1 MGEPMIAKILGR
13 TFLIGFTLLLTIV
26 FVEIASRY
34 ALPHWAPVSG
44 DRYFWDYDETLGWSH
59 PPNRAGVF
67 AYQDFSVE
75 VQINSAGLRDFEYP
89 LERVPGKS
97 RILLLG
103 DSTTWGFG
111 VEQDETFGS
120 LLEQL
125 RPDWEVINA
134 GVSGYGTD
142 QEFLY
147 YKSKGAAYKPDV
159 VLLSFSGNDPENSF
173 HPVQYWHNKPVFRL
187 NGESLELTNVP
198 VPPESLTQKLAN
210 YIAQNTYFLRT
221 ASHMFLQYRNGAG
234 KANSFQV
241 GSQEDA
247 SAPGEEA
254 ADSEAEQ
261 PDPLKLAKEDLV
273 IRIILELDQEVRANG
288 ARLVVVG
295 SSIGGSPSKDLFKD
309 PRFVAADI
317 PFHSLKG
324 SFRGATEPVTF
335 EHDPHWTAHGHT
347 LVANSIEQFLIEQG
361 VF

>member
-67 AYQDFSVE
+67 AYQDFSVD

-173 HPVQYWHNKPVFRL
+173 YPVQYWHNKPVFRL

-198 VPPESLTQKLAN
+198 VPPESLTQKIAN

-221 ASHMFLQYRNGAG
+221 ASHMFLQYRNSAG

-309 PRFVAADI
+309 PRFVAAGI